1 MVTPEVYIQ
10 HKLISAPAVAKV
22 VGQDVFNVYVPK
34 ADTTLPFVVYRRSST
49 GSTSVLSNDPL
60 NLPLTQF
67 VVSSWAEDLATAREL
82 GDAVREALNGAAGD
96 LGGITIVSIL
106 LTNELDDFVDPTPAG
121 AQLPLAYE
129 VRQVYQ
135 IRWQRA

>member
-1 MVTPEVYIQ
+1 MITPEVYIQ
-10 HKLISAPAVAKV
+10 HKLVSSPDVAKV
-22 VGQDVFNVYVPK
+22 CGMDVFNVYVPK
-34 ADTTLPFVVYRRSST
+34 ADTALPFVVYRRSATNST
-49 GSTSVLSNDPL
+49 NVLSNTPL
-60 NLPLTQF
+60 NLPQTTF

-82 GDAVREALNGAAGD
+82 GDAVQDALNGSSGTIGD
-96 LGGITIVSIL
+96 LSVVSVL

-129 VRQVYQ
+129 VRQVYL